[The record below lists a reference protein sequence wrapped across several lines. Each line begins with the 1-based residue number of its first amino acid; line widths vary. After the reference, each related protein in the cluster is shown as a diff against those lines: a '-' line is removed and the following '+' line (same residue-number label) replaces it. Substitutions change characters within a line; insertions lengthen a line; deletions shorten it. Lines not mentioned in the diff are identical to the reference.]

1 MKEIYTIGHSTRT
14 LENFVRV
21 LKYYGIEVLVDV
33 RHFPQSR
40 HNPQFNRETLGEELL
55 RNNIIYKWQ
64 KKLGGFREGGYKKYT
79 ETEEFKEGIKE
90 LIKIAKDRNT
100 AVMCAEIVWLKC
112 HRRYIADILKRQRWK
127 VFHIFDETRLDK
139 HKITLK
145 RKIRCDKPKFFIKES
160 QE

>member
-14 LENFVRV
+14 LEDFIGV
-21 LKYYGIEVLVDV
+21 LKYYDIKIIVDV
-33 RHFPQSR
+33 RHFPHSR

-55 RNNIIYKWQ
+55 RYNITYKWL
-64 KKLGGFREGGYKKYT
+64 KSLGGFRKEGYKKYT
-79 ETEEFKEGIKE
+79 KTEEFKEGIKK
-90 LIKIAKDRNT
+90 LIEIAKKEKT

-160 QE
+160 QG